1 MQSQTEAPVIRLHEN
16 DNLVVAGSDLASGT
30 PVENG
35 TVRCREPIAA
45 GHKVATRPIAAGD
58 AVRKYDQIIGFATID
73 IAPGRH
79 IHTHNCAMGEFER
92 DYAIGT
98 EAKTSEF
105 IPEAERATFQGF
117 VRGDGRVGTRN
128 YIGVLTTVNCS
139 ATVAK
144 MIAAAFDGRALTDYL
159 NVDGVAAFV
168 HGSGCGIGGDGQ
180 GLATLQRTLSGYIR
194 HPNIAGVLLVG
205 LGCEGNQIQF
215 LLKAHGMEPGPLFQT
230 LNIQDTGGTR
240 TTVEEGIRRIE
251 AMLPIANAARRQT
264 VSAEHLTLALQCGG
278 SDGYSGVTANPALGA
293 AADLLVCHGGT
304 AILAETPE
312 IYGAEHLLTRRADS
326 TEVGEKLL
334 QRVRWWEDYTRR
346 NGGEM
351 NNNPSPGNKAGGLTT
366 ILEKSLG
373 AVAKGGTTRLMQVY
387 QYAEPV
393 TTKGFVFMDTPG
405 YDPVS
410 VTGEV
415 AGGANVVCFT
425 TGRGSVFGYKPA
437 PSIKLA
443 TNTAMYRRL
452 SEDMDI
458 DCGEI
463 LSLGVPVQE
472 MGERVFRLILDI
484 ASGTPSKSEALG
496 FGDNEFT
503 PWVVGAVM

>member
-1 MQSQTEAPVIRLHEN
+1 MQSQTETRVIRLHEN
-16 DNLVVAGSDLASGT
+16 DNLVVAGTDLAPGAT
-30 PVENG
+30 VEG
-35 TVRCREPIAA
+35 DAIICREPIAA
-45 GHKVATRPIAAGD
+45 GHKVATRSIAAGD
-58 AVRKYDQIIGFATID
+58 AVRKYDQIIGFATTD

-117 VRGDGRVGTRN
+117 VRGDGLVGTRN

-144 MIAAAFDGRALTDYL
+144 MIATAFDGRALADYP
-159 NVDGVAAFV
+159 NVDGVVAFV

-215 LLKAHGMEPGPLFQT
+215 LLKAQGMEPGPLFQT

-251 AMLPIANAARRQT
+251 AMLPVANAAQRQT

-373 AVAKGGTTRLMQVY
+373 AVAKGGTTSLMQVY

-405 YDPVS
+405 YDPAS

-443 TNTAMYRRL
+443 TNSAMYQRL
-452 SEDMDI
+452 AEDMDL
-458 DCGEI
+458 DCGAN
-463 LSLGVPVQE
+463 LSQGIPVQE
-472 MGERVFRLILDI
+472 MGERIFRLILDV